1 MKNFFN
7 QKSILVTGGAG
18 FIGSHLVKK
27 LVDLGAKVT
36 VIDDLS
42 RGELNKLKTVE
53 DKINFYKID
62 LRNEKKAQPF
72 FLNQEIIFNLAAL
85 NTGVDF
91 DLGRTEVMFEENLM
105 LQMMPLRMAK
115 KSGSVK
121 RFIQISSASVY
132 SRKAMEEQVPTP
144 ETADTNNPE
153 PSKLGYALAKKMGE
167 KLAGWYY
174 QNTGLET
181 VCVRFINVFGE
192 DDNYDQMGHFIPVM
206 IRKFIEAKDS
216 VTVFGSGKQSRS
228 FIHVDDAVS
237 ALLLLAEK
245 GIAGEAYNVD
255 SNTEKS
261 VAEVVREIETYF
273 KEKKLK
279 INFDITKPEGS
290 QRRML
295 DSAKLKKMGWNA
307 KVSFSEGLKRT
318 IENIKS
324 TLV

>member
-7 QKSILVTGGAG
+7 QRSVLVTGGAG

-27 LVDLGAKVT
+27 LVELGAKVT

-42 RGELNKLKTVE
+42 RGQSKKLKLVK
-53 DKINFYKID
+53 DKISFHKID

-72 FLNQEIIFNLAAL
+72 FYNQEIVFNLAAL

-91 DLGRTEVMFEENLM
+91 DLGRTEVMFEENLL

-115 KSGSVK
+115 KSSSLK
-121 RFIQISSASVY
+121 RFVQISSASVY
-132 SRKAMEEQVPTP
+132 SREAMEKHVPTP
-144 ETADTNNPE
+144 ETADTTEPE
-153 PSKLGYALAKKMGE
+153 PSKVGYALAKKMGE

-174 QNTGLET
+174 QNTGMET

-206 IRKFIEAKDS
+206 VRKFIEAKDS

-228 FIHVDDAVS
+228 FIYVADAVN

-245 GIAGEAYNVD
+245 GVAGEVYNVD
-255 SNTEKS
+255 SNSEKS
-261 VAEVVREIETYF
+261 VVEVVKEIEGYF

-279 INFDITKPEGS
+279 INFDLTKPEGS

-295 DSAKLKKMGWNA
+295 DSSKLKKLGWEA
-307 KVSFSEGLKRT
+307 RISFSEGLKKT
-318 IENIKS
+318 IESIKS
-324 TLV
+324 NLT